1 MREVEGREEPNPR
14 GDREEWDPELWE
26 AELWEGAHMVLR
38 SWGEGGSWQEGWAA
52 YREAQV

>member
-26 AELWEGAHMVLR
+26 AELWEGAHIVLR
-38 SWGEGGSWQEGWAA
+38 SWGEGGSWQEGRAA